1 LKAKKTLSN
10 CTFFIGVFIF
20 LCINPIGFAQVWI
33 DKNEDENYIARH
45 ELGFTQAG
53 NKFYLFGGR
62 ESPQVVDIYDYATNS
77 WSNGSLAPEEFNHFQ
92 AVTYQGLIWV
102 IGAFKNNN
110 NQEDAAAYVYMYNPA
125 LDQWIQGMEIPESRR
140 RGASGLAVYNDTFYL
155 LGGNTLGHNGG
166 YVSYFDQYE
175 PATGNWTILTDA
187 PRPRDH
193 FHSVIFNDKLYAIGG
208 RLTGGSGGLFEP
220 QVPEVDVYDF
230 ATSSWYTLDSS
241 KNIPHPRAGLTA
253 CVFQDEIFTIGGEST
268 FGSPTNTNGPRDVVE
283 AFNPITETWSSKA
296 SLNYSRHGIQAITSG
311 DGIHI
316 VGGSS
321 GTSIKKMEVY
331 NTDNPTGTP
340 NVSSEFFP
348 DEFTKSFTYEEND
361 GSVVIDI
368 TLFNING
375 TTGTYIDSIT
385 ISGENFTLDQ
395 TYTNQLL
402 GTDSTLPVQ
411 AILTNTTS
419 LESNG
424 LVTVTYNNNETFS
437 IVLNGEMNTLSSSDF
452 DKNDELHIF
461 PSPTYRVFRLNKPVT
476 SLYIY
481 KLNGV
486 LVKSFTGNFEAGHAF
501 DMGNLN
507 SGIYFISA
515 IDSSNHTHLLKVVK
529 Q

>member
-1 LKAKKTLSN
+1 
-10 CTFFIGVFIF
+10 
-20 LCINPIGFAQVWI
+20 
-33 DKNEDENYIARH
+33 
-45 ELGFTQAG
+45 
-53 NKFYLFGGR
+53 
-62 ESPQVVDIYDYATNS
+62 
-77 WSNGSLAPEEFNHFQ
+77 
-92 AVTYQGLIWV
+92 
-102 IGAFKNNN
+102 
-110 NQEDAAAYVYMYNPA
+110 
-125 LDQWIQGMEIPESRR
+125 
-140 RGASGLAVYNDTFYL
+140 
-155 LGGNTLGHNGG
+155 
-166 YVSYFDQYE
+166 
-175 PATGNWTILTDA
+175 
-187 PRPRDH
+187 
-193 FHSVIFNDKLYAIGG
+193 
-208 RLTGGSGGLFEP
+208 
-220 QVPEVDVYDF
+220 
-230 ATSSWYTLDSS
+230 
-241 KNIPHPRAGLTA
+241 
-253 CVFQDEIFTIGGEST
+253 
-268 FGSPTNTNGPRDVVE
+268 
-283 AFNPITETWSSKA
+283 
-296 SLNYSRHGIQAITSG
+296 
-311 DGIHI
+311 

-437 IVLNGEMNTLSSSDF
+437 IVLNGEMNPLSSSDF
-452 DKNDELHIF
+452 DKIDELHIF
-461 PSPTYRVFRLNKPVT
+461 PSPTYRVFSLNIPVT
-476 SLYIY
+476 SLSIY
-481 KLNGV
+481 KLHGV
-486 LVKSFTGNFEAGHAF
+486 VVRAFTGNFEAGHAF